1 MGKIQ
6 QSTRRQDLDKTNGKN
21 STIYKKTRFGQNKW
35 DKFNNLQEDKIWA
48 KHYGIN
54 STIYKKTRFGQS
66 I

>member
-48 KHYGIN
+48 KQMG
-54 STIYKKTRFGQS
+54 
-66 I
+66 